1 MDFALWKQNPFLFIN
16 SCSANFGENKP
27 SNNQISTSNDYVGN
41 LRWCPPNLPICDGYV
56 ANSHYGKCI
65 QKKIDPLQP
74 KVDLLN
80 TQVANLQ
87 NEINQ
92 DNSKITNLNNQ
103 INQKN
108 SLISGQQSKI
118 STLQTQLNNDEN
130 TINDQK
136 QQIKDD
142 LDKISGLQTENRE
155 LSDDLKTTEEQLDNT
170 KSLATILS
178 INKKLSLLGANN
190 IGEQIGNIVENTK
203 ELDNINLK
211 LNDFSSDIKKIEQ
224 NNLKAS
230 ETITQFENS
239 YDKNVFEMEQKQQ
252 LIDTRRGM
260 LLNQKK
266 RSKYNQKLIM
276 FILSLNLLLLIL
288 IAIMYIKYMKS

>member
-1 MDFALWKQNPFLFIN
+1 MESFSLNDLNPF
-16 SCSANFGENKP
+16 K
-27 SNNQISTSNDYVGN
+27 
-41 LRWCPPNLPICDGYV
+41 
-56 ANSHYGKCI
+56 
-65 QKKIDPLQP
+65 
-74 KVDLLN
+74 N
-80 TQVANLQ
+80 T
-87 NEINQ
+87 
-92 DNSKITNLNNQ
+92 DSSKIRDLNNQ
-103 INQKN
+103 IKKKN
-108 SLISGQQSKI
+108 SLLSGQQSKI
-118 STLQTQLNNDEN
+118 STLQRDLNNDQN
-130 TINDQK
+130 TINEQK
-136 QQIKDD
+136 KQIIND
-142 LDKISGLQTENRE
+142 LDKISGLQTKNRE

-190 IGEQIGNIVENTK
+190 IGQQIGNIVENTK

-211 LNDFSSDIKKIEQ
+211 LNDFNSDIKKMEE
-224 NNLKAS
+224 NNLKAT

-288 IAIMYIKYMKS
+288 IAIMFIKYMKS